1 MTHNLNHNGTQRM
14 CAHPTNRA
22 IVTFL
27 KECGAASRD
36 EIQRHLKSLD
46 ESLLDPSR
54 FAKLVGR
61 GVLVNTTP
69 RGQYARY
76 VLGARAALFDM
87 PAQPAPVLVKPEPA
101 PEVETDE
108 DPSPAWV
115 GQKAPPPAY
124 DVMRAPVYVPPHMG
138 SSRPGADDFRACQ
151 SRGHRC

>member
-22 IVTFL
+22 IVDFL
-27 KECGAASRD
+27 KERGAASRD
-36 EIQRHLKSLD
+36 EIQRHLMGLD

-69 RGQYARY
+69 GGQYARY
-76 VLGARAALFDM
+76 VLGARAELFD
-87 PAQPAPVLVKPEPA
+87 QPLPSRTKPA
-101 PEVETDE
+101 PESTPELEPDDE
-108 DPSPAWV
+108 HVPAWL

-124 DVMRAPVYVPPHMG
+124 DVMRAPVYVPPLMA
-138 SSRPGADDFRACQ
+138 SARPGADDFRACQ